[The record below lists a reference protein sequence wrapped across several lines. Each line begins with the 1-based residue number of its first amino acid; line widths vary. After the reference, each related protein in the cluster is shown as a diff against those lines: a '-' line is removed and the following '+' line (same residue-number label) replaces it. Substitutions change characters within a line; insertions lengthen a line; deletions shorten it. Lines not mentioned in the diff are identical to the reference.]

1 MFLVPWLKTISSAPQ
16 YLNFRSSENLYEIVG
31 SSVYAILVRFWRDST
46 CTCGRNC
53 SLIRSLNGRER
64 LSGEDAQ
71 EESSVGKPK
80 YSAFRKEQQYSHTKK
95 VTLVGEADAV
105 NYEGNNYSGEN
116 AAVATCKYVVGVY
129 DDTEGTL
136 KLMDA
141 GAERVFRM
149 TPKVHG
155 VSYAPPEFVPPTV
168 GDGSREEQ
176 IARAQ
181 NLVKSFGRENIRRKN
196 EERKVNRLIKGE
208 NVSAPDAVKAGLS
221 AAAAK
226 EATND
231 DIYKAASEN
240 RNIPPHEKDATT
252 PEAAYLLD
260 KIIISQEQ
268 KGLQYKE
275 VMKAATEQDGA
286 EQLKELNF
294 CEFVIDYLP
303 LVAKYKSDKKKLK
316 QRAMCLAYLD
326 ALLKLHRGKRRLGKK
341 EIEELGLHYKVVQP
355 MLAKFCEVATEA
367 PRMADDILDTTEV
380 AGTKKEQESVFKTY
394 QRSGPRSA
402 LLLCYILLMCLMLH
416 DYHVELAPLALEFEM
431 QPKDLS
437 NYFRELGCTVSYI
450 SGSAETE
457 EKQRRTHYAR
467 LLHAD
472 SRQKT
477 LEEML
482 PDRRP
487 RPGRSKK

>member
-1 MFLVPWLKTISSAPQ
+1 MPKRKVHVEALSSAKETDKP
-16 YLNFRSSENLYEIVG
+16 YLLY
-31 SSVYAILVRFWRDST
+31 FP
-46 CTCGRNC
+46 
-53 SLIRSLNGRER
+53 
-64 LSGEDAQ
+64 SGYNPKNEKV
-71 EESSVGKPK
+71 SKPK
-80 YSAFRKEQQYSHTKK
+80 YSAFRKEQQFSHNKK

-105 NYEGNNYSGEN
+105 NYVGNNYSGEN
-116 AAVATCKYVVGVY
+116 TAAATCKYVVGVY
-129 DDTEGTL
+129 DNTEGTL

-155 VSYAPPEFVPPTV
+155 VSYAPPDFVPPTV

-181 NLVKSFGRENIRRKN
+181 NLIKSFGRENIRRKN
-196 EERKVNRLIKGE
+196 EERKVQRLIQAE

-240 RNIPPHEKDATT
+240 RNIPPHEKEATT

-260 KIIISQEQ
+260 KIITSQEQ
-268 KGLQYKE
+268 KGLEYRE
-275 VMKAATEQDGA
+275 VMKAATEKDGA
-286 EQLKELNF
+286 EHLKELNF
-294 CEFVIDYLP
+294 CDFAIAHCLP
-303 LVAKYKSDKKKLK
+303 LVAKYKADKTTLK

-326 ALLKLHRGKRRLGKK
+326 ALLKLHRAKRRLQKQD
-341 EIEELGLHYKVVQP
+341 IEALGLSHKLVHP
-355 MLAKFCEVATEA
+355 MLAKFCEVVTEA
-367 PRMADDILDTTEV
+367 PRMADNILDTTEAV
-380 AGTKKEQESVFKTY
+380 GTKKQGADRNLSRTY

-450 SGSAETE
+450 SGSAEIE